1 MNIVVIGG
9 GVVGLSAALVCAKAG
24 HSVRMFDPNGFSP
37 VEPRG
42 EIEPRVW
49 ALGPQSTALLS
60 RLNAW
65 RDDPRV
71 CAYQSMRVIDQTSDA
86 EVRFS
91 DPHLGH
97 LVEANWIRCRLLD
110 ALHSL
115 SVEVSTDRVL
125 EVSAKGLVRLESG
138 DEMTC
143 DLALFA
149 EGKEAATA
157 RASGFERIDAGYH
170 QQAVVGTLACELP
183 HHGEAFQSFT
193 TRGPL
198 ALLPVAATDSGHRVS
213 LVWSMRSVASTECQA
228 MAVSDLEALMAE
240 ASESVRGALRFVD
253 APVWISLSQ
262 HYLKQDARGCCL
274 AIGDTA
280 HGILPLA
287 GLGANLGFA
296 DVAALEQVLSVSPNV
311 DGARVARTVARM
323 RRLPVQAV
331 MTAMGIF
338 SDGFHTDSPVAQL
351 ARSFAFRTANRHRQI
366 RQLIQEL
373 AG

>member
-1 MNIVVIGG
+1 MKVVIVGG
-9 GVVGLSAALVCAKAG
+9 GVVGLGAALVCAKAG
-24 HSVRMFDPNGFSP
+24 HHVQICDPNGFTA

-49 ALGPQSTALLS
+49 ALGPQSTRLLS

-71 CAYQSMRVIDQTSDA
+71 CAYQSMRVIDQSSDA
-86 EVRFS
+86 AVRFS
-91 DPHLGH
+91 DPQLGH

-110 ALHSL
+110 ALHAL
-115 SVEVSTDRVL
+115 PVEVSTDRVL
-125 EVSAKGLVRLESG
+125 EVSHQGLVRMDSG
-138 DEMTC
+138 EEMSC

-157 RASGFERIDAGYH
+157 LASGFERIDAGYH

-198 ALLPVAATDSGHRVS
+198 ALLPLPVEETAHRVS
-213 LVWSMRSVASTECQA
+213 LVWSMRSLAANECQA
-228 MAVSDLEALMAE
+228 LGVSELEALMTE
-240 ASESVRGALRFVD
+240 ASESVRGALKFVD
-253 APVWISLSQ
+253 SPVWIGLSQ
-262 HYLKQDARGCCL
+262 HYLKQDALGCCL

-280 HGILPLA
+280 HSILPLA

-296 DVAALEQVLSVSPNV
+296 DVIALEQVLNTAPKAS
-311 DGARVARTVARM
+311 GARIARTVARM

-338 SDGFHTDSPVAQL
+338 SDGFHSDSSMVRL
-351 ARSFAFRTANRHRQI
+351 ARSFAFRTADRHRQI
-366 RQLIQEL
+366 RQVIQEL